1 MTAALCRGRAHAGL
15 VDGHAKS
22 YIVSN
27 LLGEGLMIGLSLKVI
42 WFLIAH
48 AFANAESLS

>member
-1 MTAALCRGRAHAGL
+1 MARTCRSGGWSCRA
-15 VDGHAKS
+15 

-42 WFLIAH
+42 WFLVAH
-48 AFANAESLS
+48 AFASERETL